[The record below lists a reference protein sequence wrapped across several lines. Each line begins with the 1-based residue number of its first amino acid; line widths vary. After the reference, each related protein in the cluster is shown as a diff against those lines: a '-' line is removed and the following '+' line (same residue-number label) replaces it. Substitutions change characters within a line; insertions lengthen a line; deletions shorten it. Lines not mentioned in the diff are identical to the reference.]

1 MYKSFLAVALLA
13 LATFAQV
20 NWDHAL
26 LAANA
31 GALDISVIVAEKCR
45 VDFSEG
51 SADFFQV
58 CSTGGGVASE
68 HARQVRGAIT
78 ALAPQDDPYYLER
91 DPEQPGQPAQ
101 PATAQGGT
109 TKAVVGK
116 RQGPNVVVIHY

>member
-1 MYKSFLAVALLA
+1 MYKTLLAVALLG
-13 LATFAQV
+13 ATTLAQV

-58 CSTGGGVASE
+58 CSVGQGVANERAS
-68 HARQVRGAIT
+68 QVMGSAT

-91 DPEQPGQPAQ
+91 DPDQPAQ
-101 PATAQGGT
+101 PATAQGNAT
-109 TKAVVGK
+109 LVAARK

>member
-1 MYKSFLAVALLA
+1 MYKSLLAAALLA
-13 LATFAQV
+13 SATFAQV

-45 VDFSEG
+45 IDFSEG

-58 CSTGGGVASE
+58 CSIGPGVANE
-68 HARQVRGAIT
+68 RARQILGAAT

-91 DPEQPGQPAQ
+91 DPEQPAQ
-101 PATAQGGT
+101 PATPQGSTATVG
-109 TKAVVGK
+109 AGK